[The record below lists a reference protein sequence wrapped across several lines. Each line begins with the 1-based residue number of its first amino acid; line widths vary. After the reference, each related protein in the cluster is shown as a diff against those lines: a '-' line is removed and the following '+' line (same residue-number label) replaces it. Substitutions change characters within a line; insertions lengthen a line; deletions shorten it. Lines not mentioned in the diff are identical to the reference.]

1 MNKKMGCQIVWSF
14 WNNLGIEH
22 LRLVR
27 LADSIVADSIVVGVA
42 DNNALRV
49 RYRIQCDLSWRVR
62 EIDIR
67 RLDDQS
73 IPLEL
78 RADGK
83 GHWHT
88 AKGAALPPLD
98 GCIDV
103 DISVTPFTNTL
114 PIRRLNLS
122 RDQSAQMTV
131 AYIVVPELEV
141 KPIQQRYTCLSRT
154 PDGGLYR
161 YENLTR
167 PYQANLVV
175 DEDGLVIDYPNVWR
189 RAWFE

>member
-1 MNKKMGCQIVWSF
+1 MNKKMGCQLVWSF

-22 LRLVR
+22 LRLKR
-27 LADSIVADSIVVGVA
+27 LAKSIVADSIVVGVVNDHA
-42 DNNALRV
+42 FRV
-49 RYRIQCDLSWRVR
+49 QYRIQCDLSWRVR
-62 EIDIR
+62 EIEIR
-67 RLDDQS
+67 SVDNES
-73 IPLEL
+73 KPLQL
-78 RADGK
+78 HADGK

-88 AKGAALPPLD
+88 AKGSALHTLD

-114 PIRRLNLS
+114 PIRRLNLI
-122 RDQSAQMTV
+122 RNQSTQIAV

-141 KPIQQRYTCLSRT
+141 TLIRQQYTCLKAT

-167 PYQANLVV
+167 SYQADLVV
-175 DEDGLVIDYPNVWR
+175 DEDGFVVSYPNVWR
-189 RAWFE
+189 RVWFE